1 MLLIGAVFAIVVV
14 TAMASLRRADQN
26 ISPAQAPQQVDEVQL
41 PVADSAAQESADPL
55 ERARRK
61 GKNKRYNN
69 SGSRPIED
77 ATYAYERIQS
87 GHWSRGISAIPAAQ
101 SDVVLIGEVTDA
113 HAYLSD
119 DKTGVYSE
127 FTILTG
133 TALKND
139 SSNPLYPGGTITANR
154 PGGAVRFPSGHIHKF
169 KTSSQGSPRVGRQ
182 YLFFLKRTDQG
193 QDFSIITGYEL
204 RGGRVAPLDG
214 AGVEGG
220 ERLPF
225 DEYNG
230 ADESAF
236 LKTVQDAIQQALQS
250 SSERRN

>member
-1 MLLIGAVFAIVVV
+1 MLLIGAVFAVVVVV
-14 TAMASLRRADQN
+14 TAMASLRSADQN
-26 ISPAQAPQQVDEVQL
+26 ISPTQAQQQIDEGQL

-87 GHWSRGISAIPAAQ
+87 DHWSREVSAIPAAQ

-133 TALKND
+133 TALK
-139 SSNPLYPGGTITANR
+139 
-154 PGGAVRFPSGHIHKF
+154 
-169 KTSSQGSPRVGRQ
+169 
-182 YLFFLKRTDQG
+182 
-193 QDFSIITGYEL
+193 
-204 RGGRVAPLDG
+204 
-214 AGVEGG
+214 
-220 ERLPF
+220 
-225 DEYNG
+225 
-230 ADESAF
+230 
-236 LKTVQDAIQQALQS
+236 
-250 SSERRN
+250 